1 MWCQAPVDSRAPDEI
16 TCSAAYPVVLEL
28 LKSNT
33 RAHARSVVML
43 TQQAMVIAV
52 VAPIA
57 FRLAG
62 MLTYAPFVLLVP
74 ARLTAPV
81 PTMCVA
87 EKVAVPVP
95 TFVSVP
101 LRPLPEESAAVVPLV
116 SSNLYCRTI
125 PVAHE
130 VPMQTFGDTQSAL
143 LAQVV
148 LQVPPVP
155 QV

>member
-16 TCSAAYPVVLEL
+16 TCSAALPVALMAKRTELGVACAWKVVRNMYPVVLEL

-101 LRPLPEESAAVVPLV
+101 LRALP
-116 SSNLYCRTI
+116 
-125 PVAHE
+125 
-130 VPMQTFGDTQSAL
+130 
-143 LAQVV
+143 AQVV